1 MSGAPSPTH
10 PAPEDRPPTC
20 AHDQHVGAA
29 AVAGA
34 WRDARGHHLGPSLQ
48 LQGLGAAG
56 KLGAAGSGGHRH
68 PLCAHPAGQALLPQW
83 CLFPTGEALGRP
95 ARLPPT
101 PGTQRP
107 SRGLSL
113 CLSPPA
119 PTPSP
124 ACWPGCTPSLSRSS
138 PTRAVELRPGLW
150 GAPAPAPP
158 RGSPHCTPGPT
169 WNLCRLS
176 RPGKSSRSPVL
187 TLKQAPC
194 QGQRTRPRDSTP
206 GGGRA
211 GPPQRPGSKGTP
223 VPCPR
228 PRSPPPADGAPVG
241 THTSP
246 FTRGAP

>member
-68 PLCAHPAGQALLPQW
+68 PPCAHPAGQALLPQW

-150 GAPAPAPP
+150 GAPAPAPLP
-158 RGSPHCTPGPT
+158 GAHPTARQAPPGTCADCPGLGSPPGPR
-169 WNLCRLS
+169 C
-176 RPGKSSRSPVL
+176 
-187 TLKQAPC
+187 
-194 QGQRTRPRDSTP
+194 
-206 GGGRA
+206 
-211 GPPQRPGSKGTP
+211 
-223 VPCPR
+223 
-228 PRSPPPADGAPVG
+228 
-241 THTSP
+241 
-246 FTRGAP
+246 